1 VEIDLKMTEQEILE
15 ALETI
20 LYNAEHT
27 NQAPGLRFYA
37 RIGYESGD
45 PYPEYYNKT
54 IELLR
59 ALYQKLITEKEKIF
73 LLKSFEPKPAIL
85 TLLPNQ
91 PKVNRMAFAHQD
103 FIFVFFIKIKE
114 LDKAL
119 NMITNYIT
127 VSASKNDI
135 FQALSEILAVEP
147 NTFDNIKL
155 NQILSILENFQRYT
169 KGLQN
174 YLSNSHLISGEKRIP
189 MYDVKMIS
197 SYKASDPY
205 RVKECEHLL
214 SSIKDKIYKIK
225 EERLS
230 SFLKEGINYEI
241 NQDQKELQNIITEF
255 GFNKKL
261 NETLLKI
268 NEKLYEAKDPFDF
281 KNCIDLT
288 RALLNELCIS
298 IGLEIQAKKKIQPS
312 LAIDSMGRARQYFR
326 DNRVNFLS
334 QGEDDFIG
342 KYNEFI
348 SDTGVHVLQS
358 EREYAR
364 IAKNLV
370 IELGLFLAE
379 KLKKYLS
386 R

>member
-1 VEIDLKMTEQEILE
+1 MTEQEILE
-15 ALETI
+15 ALETF
-20 LYNAEHT
+20 LYNPEYT
-27 NQAPGLRFYA
+27 NKAPGLRFYT
-37 RIGYESGD
+37 RIGYDSGD
-45 PYPEYYNKT
+45 PYPKYYNKT
-54 IELLR
+54 VERLR
-59 ALYQKLITEKEKIF
+59 ALYQKLITEKEKNF
-73 LLKSFEPKPAIL
+73 LLQSLEPKPAIL

-91 PKVNRMAFAHQD
+91 SKVNRLAFAHQD

-127 VSASKNDI
+127 VSVAKNDI

-147 NTFDNIKL
+147 NTFDNVRL
-155 NQILSILENFQRYT
+155 NQILSIVENFQHYT

-174 YLSNSHLISGEKRIP
+174 YLSDKHLIGGGKSIP
-189 MYDVKMIS
+189 MYEVKMID
-197 SYKASDPY
+197 SYKVSDPY
-205 RVKECEHLL
+205 RANECERLL
-214 SSIKDKIYKIK
+214 SGIKDKIYMIK

-255 GFNKKL
+255 GFNKKM

-268 NEKLYEAKDPFDF
+268 NEKLYDAKDPFDF
-281 KNCIDLT
+281 KNCIDLI

-298 IGLEIQAKKKIQPS
+298 IGLEIQEKKKIQPT
-312 LAIDSMGRARQYFR
+312 LAIDSMGRGRQYFR

-334 QGEDDFIG
+334 QEEDDFIG
-342 KYNEFI
+342 KYNAFI
-348 SDTGVHVLQS
+348 SDTGIHVLQS

-370 IELGLFLAE
+370 IELGLFLVE

-386 R
+386 SP